1 MKKMYAVLFGVFLF
15 LSSAVYAENYTVK
28 NGDSLHTIAKK
39 FDVSESGIKKAN
51 NLKSGKLKAG
61 TKLVIPNNKVYHTVK
76 KGDTLKKIANKYS
89 VSEKELQR
97 INNLKTNKLKA
108 GQQILVKKKSGDI
121 EDSRKAFYKEKSSRD
136 AEEEETYMVKKGD
149 NIWRIAKRFDVSVDE
164 LKELNDLTSNHVKI
178 GQKIVIS
185 KTANEPKEP
194 EDINSINANYDRKA
208 TPVITSARLEE
219 VKELSNSKDLS
230 KMGINERLILFAKK
244 MLHLP
249 YKFGGNGSF
258 GLDCS
263 AYVQKVYSIAGIE
276 LPRSAKEQ
284 FKIGEAID
292 KEELATGDL
301 VFFRT
306 YASFPSHVG
315 IYLGNSLFIHA
326 STRSKKITID
336 SLESPYYLRRFIGAK
351 RLIDE
356 DEVKIA
362 EAPAKEN

>member
-1 MKKMYAVLFGVFLF
+1 MIKGVRVTDYWFRVKDIWKITFMVFFFIACCHINAYADTT
-15 LSSAVYAENYTVK
+15 YIVK
-28 NGDSLHTIAKK
+28 NGDSLYKIAKK
-39 FDVSESGIKKAN
+39 FDVSKSVIKKAN
-51 NLKSGKLKAG
+51 NLKSSKLKVG
-61 TKLVIPNNKVYHTVK
+61 TKLSIPNSKVYQAVK
-76 KGDTLKKIANKYS
+76 KGDTLKKIANK
-89 VSEKELQR
+89 
-97 INNLKTNKLKA
+97 TNKFKA
-108 GQQILVKKKSGDI
+108 DHQILAKKKSRNI
-121 EDSRKAFYKEKSSRD
+121 QKSPKAFYKEKSTWD
-136 AEEEETYMVKKGD
+136 AEDGLV
-149 NIWRIAKRFDVSVDE
+149 V
-164 LKELNDLTSNHVKI
+164 
-178 GQKIVIS
+178 S
-185 KTANEPKEP
+185 KTTLEPKEP
-194 EDINSINANYDRKA
+194 EDIKSIKANYDRKA
-208 TPVITSARLEE
+208 TPLITSARLEE

-230 KMGINERLILFAKK
+230 KMSINERLILFAKK

-249 YKFGGNGSF
+249 YRFGSNGSF

-276 LPRSAKEQ
+276 LPRSAREQ

-292 KEELATGDL
+292 KEELVTGDL

-315 IYLGNSLFIHA
+315 IYLGNNLFIHA

-336 SLESPYYLRRFIGAK
+336 NLESPYYLKRFIGAK